1 MKNKNQT
8 KKRTTP
14 EWKQNLYKII
24 FEADTPGG
32 KAFDIILL
40 ISIIL
45 SVIVVLLDS
54 VAGFH
59 AKFGKFLFISEW
71 IFTILFTV
79 EYVFRIITSLNSRK
93 YIFSFY
99 GIIDLLAILPT
110 YLSLVFAGTQYL
122 MVIRIL
128 RLLRVFRILKL
139 DRYIGASGFLLS
151 ALKNSRHKIAVFIGT
166 VLTIVVIMGSA
177 MYLIEGPENGF
188 TNIPESIYWAI
199 VTLTTV
205 GYGDIAPVTFS
216 GKVLASF
223 IMILGFSIIAVPTGI
238 ITVEM
243 SQIHA
248 QSKKTK
254 TCINCNKSGH
264 DEDAEFCKYCG
275 NPL

>member
-1 MKNKNQT
+1 MENKNQT
-8 KKRTTP
+8 QKRTTP

-54 VAGFH
+54 VAVFH
-59 AKFGKFLFISEW
+59 TKFGKLLFISEW

-99 GIIDLLAILPT
+99 GIIDLLAILPI

-139 DRYIGASGFLLS
+139 DRYIGASGFLLT
-151 ALKNSRHKIAVFIGT
+151 ALKNSRHKITVFIGT

-205 GYGDIAPVTFS
+205 GYGDIAPVTFL
-216 GKVLASF
+216 GKALASF

-243 SQIHA
+243 SQINV